1 MKVDHIGI
9 AVKNLKVVIEKF
21 KKVHTDLQLH
31 TEKSKDG
38 EMEIAFLK
46 FENIEIELL
55 ESLKEES
62 VINRFIQ
69 KKGEGIHHIALE
81 VKNINES
88 MDKLNNSHIRL
99 INNKP
104 KIGSKDSL
112 VTFLHPKD
120 FNGVLVE
127 LCQKKC
133 KKGMKIFF
141 KKVI

>member
-1 MKVDHIGI
+1 MKIDHIGI
-9 AVKNLKVVIEKF
+9 AVKSLKEVIEKF
-21 KKVHTDLQLH
+21 KKVYPDLHFH

-38 EMEIAFLK
+38 EMKIAFIK

-55 ESLKEES
+55 ESSKDES
-62 VINRFIQ
+62 VIDRFIQ

-81 VKNINES
+81 VKNINKS
-88 MDKLNNSHIRL
+88 MDKINKSHIRL

-112 VTFLHPKD
+112 VVFLHPKD

-127 LCQKKC
+127 LCQK
-133 KKGMKIFF
+133 F
-141 KKVI
+141 

>member
-9 AVKNLKVVIEKF
+9 AVKNLKEVIEKF
-21 KKVHTDLQLH
+21 KRIHPDLHFH

-62 VINRFIQ
+62 VINKFIQ
-69 KKGEGIHHIALE
+69 KNGEGIHHIALE
-81 VKNINES
+81 VKNIDES
-88 MDKLNNSHIRL
+88 MTELNNSNIKL
-99 INNKP
+99 VNNKP
-104 KIGSKDSL
+104 KSGSNNSL
-112 VTFLHPKD
+112 VVFLHPKD

-127 LCQKKC
+127 LCQKY
-133 KKGMKIFF
+133 
-141 KKVI
+141 

>member
-9 AVKNLKVVIEKF
+9 AVKNLKEVIEKF
-21 KKVHTDLQLH
+21 KKVHPDLLFH

-62 VINRFIQ
+62 VIDKFIQ
-69 KKGEGIHHIALE
+69 KRGEGIHHIALE

-88 MDKLNNSHIRL
+88 MDKLNNSNIKL

-104 KIGSKDSL
+104 KSGSKESL
-112 VTFLHPKD
+112 VTFLHPRD
-120 FNGVLVE
+120 FNGILVE
-127 LCQKKC
+127 LCQKRNI
-133 KKGMKIFF
+133 KGE
-141 KKVI
+141 

>member
-9 AVKNLKVVIEKF
+9 AVKNLKEVIEKF
-21 KKVHTDLQLH
+21 QKVYPDLHFH

-112 VTFLHPKD
+112 VTFLHPKG

-127 LCQKKC
+127 LCQKK
-133 KKGMKIFF
+133 GI
-141 KKVI
+141 

>member
-9 AVKNLKVVIEKF
+9 AVKNLKEVIEKF
-21 KKVHTDLQLH
+21 KKIYPDLYYY

-38 EMEIAFLK
+38 KMEIAFLK

-55 ESLKEES
+55 ESLEDGS
-62 VINRFIQ
+62 VIDKYIQ

-88 MDKLNNSHIRL
+88 MIELNNSNIKL
-99 INNKP
+99 VNSEP
-104 KIGSKDSL
+104 KRGSKDSI
-112 VTFLHPKD
+112 VAFLHPKD

-127 LCQKKC
+127 LCQKRNI
-133 KKGMKIFF
+133 KGE
-141 KKVI
+141 

>member
-9 AVKNLKVVIEKF
+9 AVKNLKEVIEKF
-21 KKVHTDLQLH
+21 KKVHPDLHSH

-62 VINRFIQ
+62 VINKFIQ

-88 MDKLNNSHIRL
+88 MIELNNSNIKL
-99 INNKP
+99 INNKL
-104 KIGSKDSL
+104 KSGSKDSL
-112 VTFLHPKD
+112 VAFLHPKD

-127 LCQKKC
+127 LCQKK
-133 KKGMKIFF
+133 GI
-141 KKVI
+141 